1 MLRCGPRCGFAI
13 GPACRPFS
21 KTASRDLSRRFSDGT
36 RFQVPDQ
43 DFPVASLVCG
53 RLFDPG
59 GMGLAVGLGVPAL
72 PAGLLTPTLFGFL
85 MVLFRSSALCS
96 VAPFL
101 GARTVPSRLRL
112 SLAVVL
118 AYAAYAGAG
127 FPLFRGSA
135 DMAAIMTGALR
146 ETLIG
151 LSAGLAARFVLEAV
165 TAAGQLVAASVGLSF
180 GASLDPLH
188 GAETAAVGELLS
200 MITLGTMLATG
211 VHRDLVAWL
220 CRSVISVPPGSP
232 LEVAALA
239 NFVITQALSAISLA
253 VRLAFPVMAAVTFG
267 HVALGVVGRT
277 APQLNI
283 NSLGFSITIL
293 AGGGAL
299 YMTAPT
305 IAELAARAA
314 SAAISGGR

>member
-1 MLRCGPRCGFAI
+1 M
-13 GPACRPFS
+13 
-21 KTASRDLSRRFSDGT
+21 
-36 RFQVPDQ
+36 
-43 DFPVASLVCG
+43 
-53 RLFDPG
+53 
-59 GMGLAVGLGVPAL
+59 
-72 PAGLLTPTLFGFL
+72 TPTLFGFL
-85 MVLFRSSALCS
+85 MVLFRATALCS

-101 GARTVPSRLRL
+101 GAKTVPARLRVAL
-112 SLAVVL
+112 SVVL

-127 FPLFRGSA
+127 FPLFRGTS
-135 DMAAIMTGALR
+135 DMTAIVAGALR
-146 ETLIG
+146 ETVIG

-200 MITLGTMLATG
+200 MLTLGTMLATG

-220 CRSVISVPPGSP
+220 CRSVVSVPPGSP
-232 LEVAALA
+232 MELAELA
-239 NFVITQALSAISLA
+239 NAVITHALSAIALA

-283 NSLGFSITIL
+283 SSVGFSVTIL

-299 YMTAPT
+299 YLTAPT
-305 IAELAARAA
+305 IAEIAARAV
-314 SAAISGGR
+314 SAAIAGGG